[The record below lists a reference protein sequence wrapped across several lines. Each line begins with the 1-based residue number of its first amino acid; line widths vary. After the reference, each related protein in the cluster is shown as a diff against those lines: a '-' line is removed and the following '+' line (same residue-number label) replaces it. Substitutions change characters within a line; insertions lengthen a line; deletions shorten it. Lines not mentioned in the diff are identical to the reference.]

1 MTDTSSTPDDGSVEG
16 PDVEV
21 PTNDEDG
28 TPKPGGLGDDSTI
41 PNHPEGVAA
50 GFSET
55 DSHFNHEED
64 PTGD

>member
-1 MTDTSSTPDDGSVEG
+1 MSDTSNAQDDSSL
-16 PDVEV
+16 DV

-64 PTGD
+64 PEHD

>member
-1 MTDTSSTPDDGSVEG
+1 MSDTSNAQDDSSL
-16 PDVEV
+16 DV

-28 TPKPGGLGDDSTI
+28 APKPGGLGDDSTI

-64 PTGD
+64 PEHD